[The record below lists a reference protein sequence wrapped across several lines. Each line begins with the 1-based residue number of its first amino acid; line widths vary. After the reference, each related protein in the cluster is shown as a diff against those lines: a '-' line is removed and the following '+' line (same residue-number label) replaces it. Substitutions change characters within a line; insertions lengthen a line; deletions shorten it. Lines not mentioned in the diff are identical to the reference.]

1 MTFSTAAN
9 DTVEQRDF
17 YETHTAYRMAPVHST
32 CAVQTNNLI
41 SKQTWK

>member
-17 YETHTAYRMAPVHST
+17 YQTHTAYCLANV
-32 CAVQTNNLI
+32 NL
-41 SKQTWK
+41 KFPGVRV